1 MHLAYLL
8 VFFSFRLTLNILCK
22 QQLRVHNTDEL
33 KQRFL
38 HVWHG
43 TDQTIIDNAID
54 EWCGHLRA
62 CVEAKSKHFE
72 QLL

>member
-1 MHLAYLL
+1 
-8 VFFSFRLTLNILCK
+8 
-22 QQLRVHNTDEL
+22 VHNTDEL

-54 EWCGHLRA
+54 EWCGQCCSSSLQSWTSNLFLSSVTIILCIVLFIHYLSI
-62 CVEAKSKHFE
+62 KM
-72 QLL
+72 Q